1 MMRLITRILMLSSK
15 ILMVRIFP
23 ISIRIQL
30 RSINLALTA
39 YR

>member
-15 ILMVRIFP
+15 ILMVIIFP